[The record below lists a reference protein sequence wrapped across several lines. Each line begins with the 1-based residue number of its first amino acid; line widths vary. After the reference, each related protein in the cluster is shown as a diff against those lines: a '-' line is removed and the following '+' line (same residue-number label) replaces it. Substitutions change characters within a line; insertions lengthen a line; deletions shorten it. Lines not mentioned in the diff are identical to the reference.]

1 MNNYRLKDPTP
12 LGKEFLVDNFNEKF
26 NLNINY
32 RFFKEKL
39 DQLKKKYKKYVQL
52 MDNTCITVDP
62 VTHQITASNSW
73 WKDQEVCKIVHAFQR
88 QPPQLWDVM
97 QRCFRLYNVKSQ
109 SQYSVNQRREEIMN
123 EGITNNQGQT
133 YSETYGDEIPESQVP
148 ETQENEEVYRV
159 NIDDE
164 TRHGWSSYDDFAEV
178 MGETE
183 ITYTNSK
190 IDLGDMEAAEI
201 VDGDLMTNIR
211 ENIADMLWKN
221 QNTRY

>member
-1 MNNYRLKDPTP
+1 MTSNRQQNTNNTGEADTNFPTETSTRSGDNFKWNPIREIIFLELYDKAIAMNNYRLKDPTP

-164 TRHGWSSYDDFAEV
+164 TRHGWSSC
-178 MGETE
+178 
-183 ITYTNSK
+183 
-190 IDLGDMEAAEI
+190 LC
-201 VDGDLMTNIR
+201 
-211 ENIADMLWKN
+211 
-221 QNTRY
+221 